1 MIATSDFRNGMAII
15 IDNEIYYIVEFQH
28 VKPGKGGAFVRT
40 KLKKLKTGLCIDKT
54 FRAGEK
60 FERAEL
66 SQRKVEYLYKIE
78 DLYYFMDH
86 ETYEEIN
93 VSKEILSDKMLYLK
107 ENTEVTF
114 LEYQGKV
121 IDVDLPIFVNLKVT
135 DTEPGVKGNTVS
147 QAMKPATLET
157 GLTLNVPL
165 FVNVDDEIK
174 VDTRSGSYIER
185 V

>member
-1 MIATSDFRNGMAII
+1 MISTSDFRNGMAII

-40 KLKKLKTGLCIDKT
+40 KLKKLKTGSCIDKT

-66 SQRKVEYLYKIE
+66 SQRKVEYIYKVE

-93 VSKEILSDKMLYLK
+93 VSKETLSDKILYLK
-107 ENTEVTF
+107 ENAEGTF

-121 IDVDLPIFVNLKVT
+121 IAMELPIFINLKVT
-135 DTEPGVKGNTVS
+135 DTEPGMKGNTVF

-157 GLTLNVPL
+157 GLTINVPL
-165 FVNVDDEIK
+165 FVNIDDEIK
-174 VDTRSGSYIER
+174 VDTRNGSYIER

>member
-1 MIATSDFRNGMAII
+1 MISTSDFRNGMAII
-15 IDNEIYYIVEFQH
+15 VDNEIYYIIEFQH

-40 KLKKLKTGLCIDKT
+40 KLKKLKTGSCIDKT

-66 SQRKVEYLYKIE
+66 SQRKVEYIYKVE
-78 DLYYFMDH
+78 NSYYFMDH

-93 VSKEILSDKMLYLK
+93 VSKEILNDKVLYLK

-114 LEYQGKV
+114 LEYQGKI
-121 IDVDLPIFVNLKVT
+121 IDVELPIFINLKVT
-135 DTEPGVKGNTVS
+135 NTEPGIKGNTVS

-157 GLTLNVPL
+157 GLTINVPL
-165 FVNVDDEIK
+165 FVNIGDEIK
-174 VDTRSGSYIER
+174 VDTRKGSYIER